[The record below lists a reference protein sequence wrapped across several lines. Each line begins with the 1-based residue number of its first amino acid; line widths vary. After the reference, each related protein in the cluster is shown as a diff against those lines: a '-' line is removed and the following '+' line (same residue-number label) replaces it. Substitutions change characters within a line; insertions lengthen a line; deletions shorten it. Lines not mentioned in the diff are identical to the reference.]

1 MQSIGAFVCKAIALS
16 WKRILNLFSTHV
28 FKQVYAKS
36 SSKQN
41 RQSFEK
47 HSQDVD
53 NEVCE
58 IVVQRKCDLHTEN
71 TVLFLSYGLKTTIC
85 KSNAKFFKDSDVLRF
100 NLARRELKIQKK
112 KLIQMWII
120 GFTNQLSNTSNCMK

>member
-1 MQSIGAFVCKAIALS
+1 MQKA
-16 WKRILNLFSTHV
+16 
-28 FKQVYAKS
+28 QV
-36 SSKQN
+36 N
-41 RQSFEK
+41 RRSFEK

-100 NLARRELKIQKK
+100 NLARVEDTKHKSYTNVDN
-112 KLIQMWII
+112 WIH
-120 GFTNQLSNTSNCMK
+120 